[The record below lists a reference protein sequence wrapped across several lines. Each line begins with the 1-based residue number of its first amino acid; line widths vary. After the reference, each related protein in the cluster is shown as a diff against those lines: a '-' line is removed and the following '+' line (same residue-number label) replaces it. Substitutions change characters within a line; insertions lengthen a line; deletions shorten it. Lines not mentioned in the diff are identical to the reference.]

1 MDVSKNISNCCNAGN
16 KSCCG
21 DNSSTVK
28 SNKNSTRLVIDF
40 LYLDLNVCERCQ
52 ETDNTLESAIDD
64 VKHVLEMAGIEV
76 VVNKINV
83 INEELAKKYR
93 FVSSPTI
100 RINGKDI
107 QLEVKEN
114 SCQSCGDLCGDEIN
128 CRVFVYKGQEY
139 TSPPKEMIIE
149 AILREV
155 FGGNEKENQI
165 EDKPEEEYVLPENL
179 KRFYEGLKIKSK
191 NYCC

>member
-1 MDVSKNISNCCNAGN
+1 MDGNKNNSGCCSAGA

-21 DNSSTVK
+21 EK
-28 SNKNSTRLVIDF
+28 SEAKIKNKNNTPLIIDF
-40 LYLDLNVCERCQ
+40 LYLDLEVCERCQ
-52 ETDNTLESAIDD
+52 ETDNSLERAIDD

-100 RINGKDI
+100 RINGRDI
-107 QLEVKEN
+107 ALEVREN
-114 SCQSCGDLCGDEIN
+114 QCTSCGEICGDDVD

-139 TSPPKEMIIE
+139 TVPPKEMIVE

-155 FGGNEKENQI
+155 FGNNPAPTP
-165 EDKPEEEYVLPENL
+165 EDTEPYTLPENL
-179 KRFYEGLKIKSK
+179 KRFYDGLKKQQ
-191 NYCC
+191 NNQCC